1 MGGENTRHRTIAHY
15 LKKYIKQSNFLITII
30 NADNFFKIKFKPLVD
45 SNKENPKSTNEKVS
59 RTDRW
64 RISEENCRQLV
75 HFHPD
80 QTPVYFSPRRGL
92 NIGTGSSLPAR
103 RRSFPRN
110 IACLGTHYDGEYF
123 SFDDAFA

>member
-1 MGGENTRHRTIAHY
+1 MGGENTRHRTVAHY
-15 LKKYIKQSNFLITII
+15 FKKIILNFLITIAITII
-30 NADNFFKIKFKPLVD
+30 NIINVDNFFKIKFKPLVD

-80 QTPVYFSPRRGL
+80 QTPVYFSPRRGI
-92 NIGTGSSLPAR
+92 NIGTGSSLPAAAEPPEKYR
-103 RRSFPRN
+103 LFGYTT
-110 IACLGTHYDGEYF
+110 L
-123 SFDDAFA
+123 